1 MPTLKILIFPDPR
14 LRTVASTVD
23 KVDEGTKTLIKD
35 MLNTMYE
42 GNGIGLAATQVNIHK
57 RIIVIDVS
65 EEKNK
70 PLILINPLLEEII
83 EPKKLPYSEGC
94 LSVPGF
100 YEELERPSKIRIKA
114 LDLDNKT
121 FNMEAEGILSV
132 VIQHEMD
139 HLDGK
144 IFVDYLTNLKRE
156 IIRKKLLKQKK
167 LGSVSS

>member
-83 EPKKLPYSEGC
+83 EPKKVPYSEGC

-121 FNMEAEGILSV
+121 FSMEAEGILSV